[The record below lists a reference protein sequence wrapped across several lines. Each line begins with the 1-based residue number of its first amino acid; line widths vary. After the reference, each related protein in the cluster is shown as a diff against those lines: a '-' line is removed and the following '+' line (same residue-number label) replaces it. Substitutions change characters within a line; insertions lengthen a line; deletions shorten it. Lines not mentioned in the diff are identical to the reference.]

1 MRSVAFEYPISYTF
15 PARADRLRSDP
26 GLTGGKSGT
35 SALEGCEDGAC
46 LLVLHRYSF
55 AVLREHVDYYKYVAV
70 VSSRPR
76 KGGDIVGGDCPWELL
91 LCFDRCQRLFVGPGS
106 FIL

>member
-1 MRSVAFEYPISYTF
+1 MSSVAFEYPIFYTL
-15 PARADRLRSDP
+15 PARADRMRSDP

-35 SALEGCEDGAC
+35 SSLEGCEDGDC

-76 KGGDIVGGDCPWELL
+76 KGGDIVGEVCPWELV
-91 LCFDRCQRLFVGPGS
+91 LCFDRYQRLFVAAGS